1 MFYQYF
7 GELMNTPG
15 ITSPARKTDQR
26 ASGKGFWR
34 SFRTAS
40 WLGWQIESNWTDP
53 FLFAIYSFVKPIST
67 AAILVVMYGIITQG
81 NFDSPIF
88 TYMYL
93 GNAFYIYV
101 GAVMA
106 GVSWAVIDDREH
118 YKTLKYMYVAPINIP
133 MYLFGRGVAKF
144 IVGSISVIIT
154 LVFGMLF
161 LHLRIDFAAVNW
173 LLFFL
178 ALVIGVIMLAMMG
191 LILAGVTLLIAHH
204 VWFLGE
210 AVAGALY
217 LFSGAIFPLE
227 VLPSAIRW
235 IGYVIPI
242 TYWLELLR
250 RALVGDVAE
259 AFPTLQSLSNNQILG
274 ILVGLTLVFGVLAV
288 IVFRWAEHLAR
299 ERGLIDMVTNY

>member
-1 MFYQYF
+1 
-7 GELMNTPG
+7 
-15 ITSPARKTDQR
+15 
-26 ASGKGFWR
+26 
-34 SFRTAS
+34 
-40 WLGWQIESNWTDP
+40 
-53 FLFAIYSFVKPIST
+53 
-67 AAILVVMYGIITQG
+67 MYGIITQG
-81 NFDSPIF
+81 NFESPIF

-133 MYLFGRGVAKF
+133 MYLCGRGVAKF
-144 IVGSISVIIT
+144 IVGTISVLIT
-154 LVFGMLF
+154 IVFGMLF
-161 LHLRIDFAAVNW
+161 LHLRIELAEVKW
-173 LLFFL
+173 PLFFL
-178 ALVIGVIMLAMMG
+178 ALIIGVFMLAMMG

-210 AVAGALY
+210 GVAGALY

-227 VLPSAIRW
+227 VLPPAIRW

-250 RALVGDVAE
+250 RSLVGEVAD
-259 AFPTLQSLSNNQILG
+259 AFPTLQNLSNEQILG
-274 ILVGLTLVFGVLAV
+274 ILIGLTIIFTVLA
-288 IVFRWAEHLAR
+288 IFVFRWAELRAK
-299 ERGLIDMVTNY
+299 ELGLIDMVTNY